1 MILPSNGSPLTRPE
15 NTASAYITDFNTPII
30 LDDNWEVALTEYSF
44 EYIEKSMFAYI
55 TTYYGTHREHK
66 ITIINDKGTLKMLG
80 NDVKAIGDGSLIH
93 NVYVISMIDN
103 ILRFSGDVGFHT
115 IVEINNESKY
125 VKRPTFDDG
134 HYGLSLDLLKT
145 YGNHTQYDIN
155 IHTVPFTSSTKMF
168 KEFPY
173 FNEPSEII
181 SYINKSSPN
190 IFETLAIEYN
200 NKVSLKILP
209 AFSTVEIS
217 YELAK
222 MLGFEQNI
230 FDSQTHIAKY
240 IPKIKNRY
248 NQVYIYASIIDP
260 ILVGGVHVPLLKS
273 VWIDSKYRNGDIIN
287 GVMKHPM
294 YLPTSLNTISNVEV
308 NIRSDS
314 GELLPFPYD
323 SKSSLTLHFRQK

>member
-15 NTASAYITDFNTPII
+15 NTASAYITDFSTPII

-55 TTYYGTHREHK
+55 TTYSGTHEEH
-66 ITIINDKGTLKMLG
+66 IINIINDQGTLKISD
-80 NDVKAIGDGSLIH
+80 NVANIIGDNLPVNNAKFSL
-93 NVYVISMIDN
+93 IDN
-103 ILRFSGDVGFHT
+103 ILLFSGDVEFHT
-115 IVEINNESKY
+115 IIETNNESKY
-125 VKRPTFDDG
+125 VERPTYNNG
-134 HYGLSLDLLKT
+134 NYSLSLDLIKT
-145 YGNHTQYDIN
+145 YGNHNKYYIAIYTA
-155 IHTVPFTSSTKMF
+155 PSSSSTKMF

-181 SYINKSSPN
+181 NYINKSSPN
-190 IFETLAIEYN
+190 IFETLAIELN

-209 AFSTVEIS
+209 AFSTAEIS
-217 YELAK
+217 KELAK

-230 FDSQTHIAKY
+230 FDSKTHIAKN
-240 IPKIKNRY
+240 IPKIKSRY

-273 VWIDSKYRNGDIIN
+273 VWIDSKYRNGDIVN
-287 GVMKHPM
+287 GIMKKPM
-294 YLPTSLNTISNVEV
+294 YLPTSLNMISNVEV

-314 GELLPFPYD
+314 GELIPFPYG
-323 SKSSLTLHFRQK
+323 SKSSLTLHFRQN